1 MPEARIFFLPE
12 KIYKFEIRPDGR
24 TTSHIEDVGALGEK
38 GLEWNTKATLRTT
51 TETLSEKIKNKS
63 IDCRILVGNKK
74 VVNFSISKM
83 PCFHE
88 YFIDC
93 CQLSALNHITE
104 TFFSEPYA

>member
-1 MPEARIFFLPE
+1 MSE

-63 IDCRILVGNKK
+63 FLFYRCLKRIFLI
-74 VVNFSISKM
+74 F
-83 PCFHE
+83 
-88 YFIDC
+88 
-93 CQLSALNHITE
+93 
-104 TFFSEPYA
+104 

>member
-1 MPEARIFFLPE
+1 MPE

-51 TETLSEKIKNKS
+51 TTETLSEKIKNKS
-63 IDCRILVGNKK
+63 IDNSRVLVGNI
-74 VVNFSISKM
+74 NFSISKM